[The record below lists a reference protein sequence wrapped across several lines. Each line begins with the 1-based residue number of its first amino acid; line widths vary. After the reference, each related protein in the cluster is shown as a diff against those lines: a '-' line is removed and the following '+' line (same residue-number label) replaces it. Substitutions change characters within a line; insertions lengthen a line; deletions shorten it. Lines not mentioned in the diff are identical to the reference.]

1 MNNEKPYASLTSKE
15 VHEIVTELDNKILEA
30 STNKSLHNIL
40 DNAYGTYLAK
50 EIAYMECRNL
60 ILSKI

>member
-15 VHEIVTELDNKILEA
+15 VHEIVTELDNKILDA
-30 STNKSLHNIL
+30 SDNKQLHDITS
-40 DNAYGTYLAK
+40 DTYGTYLAK
-50 EIAYMECRNL
+50 EIAYMECRRL

>member
-15 VHEIVTELDNKILEA
+15 VHEIVTELDNKILTE
-30 STNKSLHNIL
+30 SEKRDNIHINDVEYTL
-40 DNAYGTYLAK
+40 SMAK